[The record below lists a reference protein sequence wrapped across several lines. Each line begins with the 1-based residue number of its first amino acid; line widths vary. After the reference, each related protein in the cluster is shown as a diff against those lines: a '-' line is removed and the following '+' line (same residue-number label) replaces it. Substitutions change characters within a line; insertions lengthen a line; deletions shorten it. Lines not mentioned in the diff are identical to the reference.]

1 MSSAGIFTNEGS
13 ISFNDT
19 ENILFENNTSTGG
32 PAAIGIGSIF
42 LPDNQPSLSFSNI
55 RGDIIFRNNKASG
68 GSMPGMA
75 GAITIYG
82 SFKLVQTGDVLFENN
97 VTDKN
102 TAGAIYCGNNEGKRF
117 GGQWLLSADGGNI
130 VFRGN
135 LVKGSSGVFAR
146 RPGDFCLCSRKRLYG
161 HISAQWEFNHGF
173 PRPGRT
179 RNCIL

>member
-1 MSSAGIFTNEGS
+1 
-13 ISFNDT
+13 
-19 ENILFENNTSTGG
+19 
-32 PAAIGIGSIF
+32 
-42 LPDNQPSLSFSNI
+42 
-55 RGDIIFRNNKASG
+55 
-68 GSMPGMA
+68 MPGMA

-102 TAGAIYCGNNEGKRF
+102 TAGAIYCGNNERKRI

-146 RPGDFCLCSRKRLYG
+146 ALGIFAYAPETIIRACLSPMG
-161 HISAQWEFNHGF
+161 I
-173 PRPGRT
+173 
-179 RNCIL
+179 

>member
-102 TAGAIYCGNNEGKRF
+102 TAGAIYCGNNEG
-117 GGQWLLSADGGNI
+117 
-130 VFRGN
+130 
-135 LVKGSSGVFAR
+135 
-146 RPGDFCLCSRKRLYG
+146 
-161 HISAQWEFNHGF
+161 
-173 PRPGRT
+173 
-179 RNCIL
+179 

>member
-146 RPGDFCLCSRKRLYG
+146 ALGIFAYAPETIIRACLSPMG
-161 HISAQWEFNHGF
+161 I
-173 PRPGRT
+173 
-179 RNCIL
+179 

>member
-68 GSMPGMA
+68 GSMPG
-75 GAITIYG
+75 
-82 SFKLVQTGDVLFENN
+82 
-97 VTDKN
+97 
-102 TAGAIYCGNNEGKRF
+102 
-117 GGQWLLSADGGNI
+117 DGGRYHYLWI
-130 VFRGN
+130 F
-135 LVKGSSGVFAR
+135 
-146 RPGDFCLCSRKRLYG
+146 
-161 HISAQWEFNHGF
+161 
-173 PRPGRT
+173 
-179 RNCIL
+179 